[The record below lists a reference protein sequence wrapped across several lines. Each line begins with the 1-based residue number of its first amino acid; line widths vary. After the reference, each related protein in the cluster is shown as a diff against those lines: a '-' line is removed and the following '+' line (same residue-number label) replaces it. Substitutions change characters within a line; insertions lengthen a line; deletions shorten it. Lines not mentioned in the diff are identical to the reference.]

1 MKTRTV
7 KKVVR
12 RVAED
17 VRKAGRRLAVEGKV
31 LIGQAKA
38 SLRRLRRKAAAG
50 RAAWREQD

>member
-12 RVAED
+12 RVAAD
-17 VRKAGRRLAVEGKV
+17 VRQAGRRIAVDGKV
-31 LIGQAKA
+31 LLVRAKA
-38 SLRRLRRKAAAG
+38 SLQRLRRKAAAG

>member
-17 VRKAGRRLAVEGKV
+17 VRKAGRRLAADGKL